1 MFEDKDL
8 LWDDEGKPRK
18 IKKEKR
24 KKRSKGGIYIKKLL
38 GYKKKLNV
46 KCLWRENTLSWKIKN
61 MKYERVWF
69 NKKIEV

>member
-46 KCLWRENTLSWKIKN
+46 KCL
-61 MKYERVWF
+61 
-69 NKKIEV
+69 

>member
-18 IKKEKR
+18 VFW
-24 KKRSKGGIYIKKLL
+24 
-38 GYKKKLNV
+38 KKKIE
-46 KCLWRENTLSWKIKN
+46 CEENTLSWKIKN